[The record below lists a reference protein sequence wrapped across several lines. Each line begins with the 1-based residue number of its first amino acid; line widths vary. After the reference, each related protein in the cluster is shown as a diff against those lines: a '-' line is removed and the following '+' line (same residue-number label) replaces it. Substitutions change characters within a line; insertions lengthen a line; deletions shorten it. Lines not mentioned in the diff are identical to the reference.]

1 MMKRLFQS
9 VLALFSSYTGAALAS
24 WGEFGE
30 QLMVPGFKTT
40 SAYDTLGATKYVF
53 VAAITADGAYSARLA
68 TDSNSSTLLGVLQ
81 NGPAVGEAMSIA
93 CAGVSKVV
101 AGAAI
106 AANAIITTN
115 GSGRAVTVTSGDMA
129 AGRALEA
136 ADADGDVI
144 TAMLFH
150 PVRWGQV
157 A

>member
-1 MMKRLFQS
+1 MIKKLFQA
-9 VLALFSSYTGAALAS
+9 VLALFSDYAGAALAS
-24 WGEFGE
+24 WGEFGS

-40 SAYDTLGATKYVF
+40 SDYSALGTTKYVF
-53 VAAITADGAYSARLA
+53 VAAIAADGAFSARLA
-68 TDSNSSTLLGVLQ
+68 TNTNSSTLLGVLQ
-81 NGPAVGEAMSIA
+81 NAPAVGEGMSIA
-93 CAGVSKVV
+93 YGGVSKVV

-106 AANAIITTN
+106 TADAIITTN

-144 TAMLFH
+144 TALLFH